1 VINNMDG
8 KRFVTAINCID
19 GRVQTP
25 VIDWMKKE
33 FKADYVDMITE
44 AGPNKLL
51 AENRFSL
58 ESAFVKNKLEVSVQ
72 KHGSKTVAV
81 VGHYDCAGNPVD
93 KENHIRQIKSAVET
107 VASWGFNASVIGL
120 WVDECWVVHK
130 II

>member
-1 VINNMDG
+1 MSN
-8 KRFVTAINCID
+8 KKFVTAINCMD
-19 GRVQTP
+19 GRVQLP

-44 AGPNKLL
+44 PGPDKLL
-51 AENRFSL
+51 TEDRLSD
-58 ESAFVKNKLEVSVQ
+58 ESAFVKKKVGVSVE
-72 KHGSKTVAV
+72 KHGSKIVAV

-93 KENHIRQIKSAVET
+93 KENHIRQINSAVET

-120 WVDECWVVHK
+120 WIDEHWVVHK